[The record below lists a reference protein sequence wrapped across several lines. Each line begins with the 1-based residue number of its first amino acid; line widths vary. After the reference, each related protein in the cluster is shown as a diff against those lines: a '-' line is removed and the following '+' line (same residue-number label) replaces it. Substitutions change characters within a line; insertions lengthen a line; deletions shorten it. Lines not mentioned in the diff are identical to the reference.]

1 MTSKLRDLVGRRAL
15 PWLLAFLFLSAIY
28 LYAFPQANV
37 FYAGVVLCHVLAG
50 IVASLYLA
58 VLLLRVLRES
68 SLLGRVGWILIAA
81 SAVIGLVLIKLGTSR
96 SELNWLY
103 LHILLA
109 LVGSGILFADWAG
122 RRGWLTPTLGKAAL
136 RYAVCLLAVSG
147 VAAGAWYLRNVRWQN
162 SARIQNPTDAPE
174 TMDQEGDGPKGDFF
188 PSSAQ
193 VYGHQKIPSK
203 FFMESD
209 SCQRCHADIYKQWQS
224 SAHHFSSFNNQWYR
238 KSIEYMQDRVG
249 TKPSKWCGGCHDPA
263 VLYSGLMDTP
273 IKQIVHRPESQAGL
287 GCMMCHSIAKVKSTM
302 GQGDFY
308 LEYPKLH
315 ELAASKNPFV
325 RSLHDF
331 LVKLNPEPHRRVF
344 LKPFMRS
351 QTPEFCASCHKVH
364 LDVPVNNYRW
374 IRGFN
379 EYDNWQA
386 SGVSGQGARSFYY
399 PPHSQ
404 QCADCHMPLTQ
415 SNDFGNMNG
424 FVHSHRFPG
433 ANTAVPTAN
442 DDADQLK
449 LTEKFL
455 KSGILSVDI
464 FAVSPELVQAKGIAT
479 PQSDI
484 QTTFAVGEEA
494 ESKIAA
500 ATTEASPISAPLNR
514 VQPTLR
520 RGDTVRVD
528 VVVRTKKIGH
538 FFPGGT
544 VDAYDTWLELKATD
558 DKNQTIFWSGMVED
572 NGTGPVEK
580 GAHFYRSLQI
590 DGHGNPINKRNAWST
605 RSVVYVRL
613 IPPGAADTVHYRMH
627 VPESIG
633 SKITLHARLC
643 YRKFAWWNTQFAF
656 AGVLDPSK
664 PASGLAPG
672 YDDNQYV
679 FSGSLKGVS
688 AKEEKIPDVPVVALA
703 ENEVTLNVAPHNA
716 PALQAKTDLQ
726 AEDWQRWNDYGIG
739 LLLQGDLKGA
749 EAAFQKVTEID
760 PKNPDGW
767 VNIGRAAVQ
776 EGDMDRARTVLQKA
790 LAISPE
796 LARAHYFYAR
806 VLRSDGNYDGAAAEL
821 QKVLSQYPRDRVALN
836 DLGRIYFLQRK
847 YAEGVKVLKSVLE
860 IDPEDL
866 QAHYNLMLCYS
877 GLGDEKQAHDHQV
890 RYLRFKADEASQNI
904 TGPYR
909 QLHPEDN
916 NERQAIHEHVSVP
929 LPILGRMSARG
940 VTGGDARRS
949 TNHVA
954 TAALGGRV
962 ERGSTVTAASKSNG
976 AAN

>member
-1 MTSKLRDLVGRRAL
+1 MSSKLRNFLGRRAL
-15 PWLLAFLFLSAIY
+15 APLLVFLFLSAIY

-37 FYAGVVLCHVLAG
+37 FYAGVVLTHALAGVLAS
-50 IVASLYLA
+50 VYLA
-58 VLLLRVLRES
+58 IFLFRVLRGAS
-68 SLLGRVGWILIAA
+68 ITARVGWILVAA
-81 SAVIGLVLIKLGTSR
+81 SAAIGLALLKLGTAR

-103 LHILLA
+103 LHIALA
-109 LVGSGILFADWAG
+109 LVGSGIVFADWTG
-122 RRGWLTPTLGKAAL
+122 HKGWLTPGITKSAL
-136 RYAVCLLAVSG
+136 RYGVCLLALAG
-147 VAAGAWYLRNVRWQN
+147 VAAGAWYSRNTRWQN
-162 SARIQNPTDAPE
+162 SARIQNPADSPE
-174 TMDQEGDGPKGDFF
+174 TMDQEGDGPQGDFF

-273 IKQIVHRPESQAGL
+273 IKQIVHRPEAQAGL

-315 ELAASKNPFV
+315 ELAASKNPIV
-325 RSLHDF
+325 RSMHDF

-344 LKPFMRS
+344 LKPFMRA

-364 LDVPVNNYRW
+364 LDVPVNHYRW

-415 SNDFGNMNG
+415 SNDFGNVNG

-442 DDADQLK
+442 QDADQLN

-464 FAVSPELVQAKGIAT
+464 FAVSPEAVQAKGIAT
-479 PQSDI
+479 PQADTA
-484 QTTFAVGEEA
+484 TTFAVGEEA
-494 ESKIAA
+494 ETKIAS
-500 ATTEASPISAPLNR
+500 ATSEATPISAPLDR

-558 DKNQTIFWSGMVED
+558 DKGQTVFWSGMVED
-572 NGTGPVEK
+572 NGKGPVEK

-590 DGHGNPINKRNAWST
+590 DGHGNPVNKRNAWST

-613 IPPGAADTVHYRMH
+613 IPPGAADTVHYQMH
-627 VPESIG
+627 IPDSVG

-656 AGVLDPSK
+656 AGIPDPTK
-664 PASGLAPG
+664 PASELAPG
-672 YDDNQYV
+672 YDDNKYV
-679 FSGSLKGVS
+679 FSGSLKGIS

-703 ENEVTLNVAPHNA
+703 ENEVTLKVVPRNA
-716 PALQAKTDLQ
+716 PVFQPKTDLHL
-726 AEDWQRWNDYGIG
+726 EDWQRWNDYGIG

-776 EGDMDRARTVLQKA
+776 EGDMDRARTVLEKA
-790 LAISPE
+790 IALSPS

-806 VLRSDGNYDGAAAEL
+806 VLRSDGNYEGSAAEL
-821 QKVLSQYPRDRVALN
+821 QKVLAQYPRDRVALN

-847 YAEGVKVLKSVLE
+847 YADAVKMLNAVLE

-877 GLGDEKQAHDHQV
+877 GLGDAKQAHDHQV
-890 RYLRFKADEASQNI
+890 RYLRFKADESAQTI

-929 LPILGRMSARG
+929 LPALKRASIGTGR
-940 VTGGDARRS
+940 
-949 TNHVA
+949 VA
-954 TAALGGRV
+954 TAALGRRV
-962 ERGSTVTAASKSNG
+962 ERSSVVTAVTASKSNG